1 MYLLP
6 KSGTRS
12 FYGILEKA
20 ELTTLKHNIRQIYKI
35 RNVISTVSE
44 EGSDKNAW
52 AQINDYID
60 LQS

>member
-20 ELTTLKHNIRQIYKI
+20 ELTTSKHNIRQIYKI

-44 EGSDKNAW
+44 EGSDKNA
-52 AQINDYID
+52 
-60 LQS
+60 